1 MLLLHDALLA
11 PLHCTSAWLLFDS
24 CYKLP
29 QLSTTA
35 GEATDGPQAR
45 KVREPVYRLPC
56 TAWKQSP
63 SPNRGSGSSRS
74 AMSGLN
80 IKHAIQELPVRARAR
95 SLWPKQNSRPNSR
108 TLPPPKPSSDEPFEC
123 QTYPKVSQ
131 TLNYPELPILKSS
144 NSAS

>member
-1 MLLLHDALLA
+1 MLLLHDVLLA

-63 SPNRGSGSSRS
+63 STNRGSGSSRS
-74 AMSGLN
+74 PMSDLK

-108 TLPPPKPSSDEPFEC
+108 TPKLLSPLPMNPLSAKPIPKYPKPSI
-123 QTYPKVSQ
+123 T
-131 TLNYPELPILKSS
+131 
-144 NSAS
+144 